1 MFVRS
6 VFIAVYFVIL
16 GQSFLL
22 NWDMNMSNSKVNI
35 CLSLLEILTTIV
47 RENHSDTIGELWLST
62 EQYILLLYV

>member
-1 MFVRS
+1 
-6 VFIAVYFVIL
+6 
-16 GQSFLL
+16 
-22 NWDMNMSNSKVNI
+22 MSNSKVNI